1 MHDVPAICPFCVQ
14 EKWHR
19 RRWYAARADRDIA
32 APASLI
38 AERDDLARK
47 RDMVREE
54 LMRVRGELDAHKR
67 NKKRRRL

>member
-1 MHDVPAICPFCVQ
+1 MPAICPFC
-14 EKWHR
+14 
-19 RRWYAARADRDIA
+19 ARENASDALVCSSCSRDIA

-54 LMRVRGELDAHKR
+54 LMRVRGELDALKR
-67 NKKRRRL
+67 NQKRRSV